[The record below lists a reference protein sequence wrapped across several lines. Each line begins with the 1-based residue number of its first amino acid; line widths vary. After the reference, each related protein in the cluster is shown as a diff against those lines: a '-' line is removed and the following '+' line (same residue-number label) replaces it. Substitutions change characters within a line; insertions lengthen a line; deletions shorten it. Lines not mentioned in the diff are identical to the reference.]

1 MIIVNNIPLN
11 ETLMNILLD
20 VQSQLTNGKLKD
32 IIDGGE
38 DIRITCPFHNDGR
51 EKTASCFVRK
61 DDALFHCFGC
71 GEKGGIGKLIASCMN
86 ISYKDAEAWLINKYG
101 SDISS
106 EVISLEPIRL
116 NEIELDNDLIDESI
130 LSTLESYHPYMKQRK
145 ISDEIIKKYELKYDP
160 KDQSIVF
167 PVRNELGQLVGLTRR
182 NVNYKRFELWKFR
195 NKPVYLLY
203 DILRNNIRH
212 VVVCEGQIDA
222 LVSWSYGVPAI
233 ALFGAGTTDYQL
245 NLLRKSGIISYVL
258 MYDNDEA
265 GRRGAERFKKYMK
278 GAFITDIIMPK
289 GIDVAACEKSQ
300 FYDILIK
307 NNAKYIISDSQI
319 NK

>member
-1 MIIVNNIPLN
+1 MGSTRIGNYTISGNIYD
-11 ETLMNILLD
+11 ILLD
-20 VQSQLTNGKLKD
+20 VRSELTNGKLKE
-32 IIDGGE
+32 IINGTE
-38 DIRITCPFHNDGR
+38 DVRITCPFHSDGR
-51 EKTASCFVRK
+51 ERTPSCFIRTS
-61 DDALFHCFGC
+61 DFTFHCFGC

-86 ISYKDAEAWLINKYG
+86 IPYKDAEAWLINKYG

-212 VVVCEGQIDA
+212 VVCVESQINA
-222 LVSWSYGVPAI
+222 LYLWSCGIPSI
-233 ALFGAGTTDYQL
+233 ALLGTGTKYQYD
-245 NLLRKSGIISYVL
+245 LLRKSCILYYTLCFDG
-258 MYDNDEA
+258 DEA
-265 GRRGAERFKKYMK
+265 GRKGAERFKEAMK
-278 GAFITDIIMPK
+278 GVFIDEIEMPEGKDIN
-289 GIDVAACEKSQ
+289 DFDESTVKSLFPDFSLQ
-300 FYDILIK
+300 
-307 NNAKYIISDSQI
+307 NSSD
-319 NK
+319 KL

>member
-1 MIIVNNIPLN
+1 MIIVNNVPIN
-11 ETLMNILLD
+11 ETAMNILLD

-38 DIRITCPFHNDGR
+38 DIRVTCPFHSDGH
-51 EKTASCFVRK
+51 EKTASCFIRK
-61 DDALFHCFGC
+61 EDFLWHCFGC
-71 GEKGGIGKLIASCMN
+71 GEKGGIGKFVANCFD
-86 ISYKDAEAWLINKYG
+86 ISYKAAEEWIINKYG

-106 EVISLEPIRL
+106 EVISLEPIVL
-116 NEIELDNDLIDESI
+116 NKVEYDNDLVDESI

-212 VVVCEGQIDA
+212 VAVCESQINS
-222 LVSWSYGVPAI
+222 LYLWSLGIPSI
-233 ALFGAGTTDYQL
+233 ALLGTGTKYQYD
-245 NLLRKSGIISYVL
+245 LLKKSCILYYTLCFDGDS
-258 MYDNDEA
+258 A
-265 GRRGAERFKKYMK
+265 GRKGAERFKQNMK
-278 GAFITDIIMPK
+278 GVFIDEVQLPEGKDIN
-289 GIDVAACEKSQ
+289 D
-300 FYDILIK
+300 YDEETVKQLF
-307 NNAKYIISDSQI
+307 NDF
-319 NK
+319 

>member
-71 GEKGGIGKLIASCMN
+71 NEKGGIGKLIASCMN

-212 VVVCEGQIDA
+212 VVVCESQINC
-222 LVSWSYGVPAI
+222 LYLWSLGIPAI
-233 ALFGAGTTDYQL
+233 ALFGTGTKYQYDLLKKSCILYYTLCFDGDDAG
-245 NLLRKSGIISYVL
+245 KK
-258 MYDNDEA
+258 
-265 GRRGAERFKKYMK
+265 GAERFKQNMK
-278 GAFITDIIMPK
+278 GVFIDEVELPEGKDIN
-289 GIDVAACEKSQ
+289 D
-300 FYDILIK
+300 YDEETVKQLF
-307 NNAKYIISDSQI
+307 NDF
-319 NK
+319 

>member
-61 DDALFHCFGC
+61 DDGLFHCFGC

-86 ISYKDAEAWLINKYG
+86 IPYKDAEAWLINKYG

-106 EVISLEPIRL
+106 EVISLEPIKL

-182 NVNYKRFELWKFR
+182 SVNYKRFELWKFR

-212 VVVCEGQIDA
+212 VVVCESQINC
-222 LVSWSYGVPAI
+222 LYLWSLGIPAI
-233 ALFGAGTTDYQL
+233 ALFGTGTKYQYD
-245 NLLRKSGIISYVL
+245 LLKKSCILYYTLCFDG
-258 MYDNDEA
+258 DDA
-265 GRRGAERFKKYMK
+265 GRKGAERFKQNMK
-278 GAFITDIIMPK
+278 GVFIDEVELPEGKDIN
-289 GIDVAACEKSQ
+289 D
-300 FYDILIK
+300 YDEETVKQLF
-307 NNAKYIISDSQI
+307 NDF
-319 NK
+319 